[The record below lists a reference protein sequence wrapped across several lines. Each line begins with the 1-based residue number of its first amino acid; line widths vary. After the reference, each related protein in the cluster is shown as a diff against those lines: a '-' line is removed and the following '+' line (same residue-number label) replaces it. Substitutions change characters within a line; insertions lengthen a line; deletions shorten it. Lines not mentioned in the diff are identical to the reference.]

1 MKIIVF
7 VRVSFRDVT
16 LTYDKLNQKEKKTI
30 FLQMKS
36 YIFYDFYLKL
46 GYSFYLQNIKIIKLK
61 WKKIKW
67 NLSLNLLCAIRVVR
81 FERLFRYQFSTAIPA
96 TKKNQI
102 DEKNKF
108 QNVSMNFFTGLMMTS
123 CNFSSVVNL
132 NRLRR

>member
-67 NLSLNLLCAIRVVR
+67 NLSSNLLCAIRVVR

-102 DEKNKF
+102 DEKNKI

>member
-81 FERLFRYQFSTAIPA
+81 FERLFRCQFSTAIPA

-102 DEKNKF
+102 DEKNKY
-108 QNVSMNFFTGLMMTS
+108 QNVSMNSFTGLMMTS